1 MDVATFGATCSPCAA
16 QFIKNLNAQKHAAEF
31 PRAASAIELQHYVD
45 DYFDSTDSVD
55 EAVRLASE
63 VKLVHSRG
71 GFHIRNFV
79 ANSEE
84 FLVRMGEPKN
94 NSAVHFNADKESG
107 TERVL
112 GIAWNPMEDVF
123 GFSAN
128 FKPEL
133 VKAVNGAKR
142 PTKRIIL
149 SCVMSMFDP
158 LGLLTPFTVH
168 GKLLIQDLWRT
179 GCSWDEPIDE
189 ASNSKWDRWTNL
201 LPEIE
206 KLKIPRSY
214 FGGVRSHQ
222 YDAVELHVFTDAS
235 EAAYGCV
242 AYLRVVVDETVR
254 CSLAMSRSKVSP
266 IQQLSIPRNSCRQQC
281 WGSDQRKYSQFVG
294 HRIGEILSNTKLS
307 EWRWV
312 PTKSNVAD
320 LLTKWSVGSKLTDD
334 SVWFVGPQFL
344 YETEERWPSQRP
356 PKANVSEK
364 LRAQFLYHDVFIPE
378 PIIDVSRFSKWKK
391 RLNLPIETL
400 KATDRQAKLII
411 KTFVSQLAPLRRE
424 ELQKAEIVLFKIAQS
439 EVYADEIRILLKNRD
454 RSVRDWIT
462 IEKCSPLYKLTPLL
476 DEEGLIRMEGRTEH
490 GELLPFDMRF
500 PIILPKE
507 HLITAKLTHSF
518 HEKYGHGYRDTVKNE
533 LKQRFWIPNVGAVIR
548 KVSKECVWCK
558 VNHNRPQVPRMA
570 PLPYQRVTP
579 YLRPFSYV
587 GVDYLGPVEVTVGRR
602 TEKRWICL
610 FTCLVIRAVH
620 LEVAHSLTSESC
632 LMAIRRFVG
641 RRGPPR
647 EFLSDNGTNF
657 KGAFKELQK
666 QIRDVNMECA
676 NETTTVLTGWKFNPP
691 ATPHMGE
698 ASKVGEGSS
707 VRTT

>member
-1 MDVATFGATCSPCAA
+1 MLGTTEECA
-16 QFIKNLNAQKHAAEF
+16 
-31 PRAASAIELQHYVD
+31 
-45 DYFDSTDSVD
+45 
-55 EAVRLASE
+55 
-63 VKLVHSRG
+63 
-71 GFHIRNFV
+71 
-79 ANSEE
+79 
-84 FLVRMGEPKN
+84 
-94 NSAVHFNADKESG
+94 
-107 TERVL
+107 
-112 GIAWNPMEDVF
+112 
-123 GFSAN
+123 
-128 FKPEL
+128 
-133 VKAVNGAKR
+133 
-142 PTKRIIL
+142 
-149 SCVMSMFDP
+149 
-158 LGLLTPFTVH
+158 
-168 GKLLIQDLWRT
+168 
-179 GCSWDEPIDE
+179 PI
-189 ASNSKWDRWTNL
+189 
-201 LPEIE
+201 
-206 KLKIPRSY
+206 
-214 FGGVRSHQ
+214 
-222 YDAVELHVFTDAS
+222 HVFTDAS

-254 CSLAMSRSKVSP
+254 CSLGMSRSKVSP
-266 IQQLSIPRNSCRQQC
+266 IQQLSIPRNELQAAVLGARLADTVQKNHRLPITQRYFWTDSQTVLSWIR
-281 WGSDQRKYSQFVG
+281 SDQRKYSQFVG

-356 PKANVSEK
+356 PKANVSEE

-378 PIIDVSRFSKWKK
+378 PFIDVSRFSKWLVLQRTLACVLRFVSNCRKK
-391 RLNLPIETL
+391 RLNP
-400 KATDRQAKLII
+400 
-411 KTFVSQLAPLRRE
+411 
-424 ELQKAEIVLFKIAQS
+424 
-439 EVYADEIRILLKNRD
+439 
-454 RSVRDWIT
+454 RSVRDWIA

-507 HLITAKLTHSF
+507 HLITAKLTHSY

-620 LEVAHSLTSESC
+620 LEVAHSLTNESC

-666 QIRDVNMECA
+666 QIRDINMECA

-691 ATPHMGE
+691 ATPHMGGIWERLVRSVKE
-698 ASKVGEGSS
+698 ALFALHDGRRLTDEILQTSMIKAEDMINARPLTSVSGDVAEEEALSPNHFLRSSPTNEIDSVPPYPQDAVSLRNSYQRSQQLAYKMWDRWIKEYVPSLNPRSKWHDETNPVQKGDLVYIVEGTNRKCWVRGIVDEPVVSADGRIRQAWIRTNDGRLKRGVAKLAVLEISSGKTEPEVTSGPDLRVGDMLGTTEECAPLDKVG
-707 VRTT
+707 